1 MKLVV
6 GLGNPG
12 PKYEQTRHNVGF
24 MVLDYLAAAPG
35 VSSWKNRFQGET
47 AEALESDHQVLYL
60 KPQTFMN
67 LSGRSVR
74 QAVDFYK
81 VSLDQV
87 LVICDDL
94 TLPLGKIRLRTKGT
108 HGGQNGLRNI
118 QEMLGSTEYPRL
130 RLGIGSPG
138 EYEDAADYVLGRFRS
153 TEKAACEEMISLAAQ
168 AALLWVREGIEPAMN
183 RYNGGAE
190 PDANPKKKKPRPV
203 NRDSAPAK
211 TEDQAD
217 Q

>member
-118 QEMLGSTEYPRL
+118 QEMLASTEYPRL

-153 TEKAACEEMISLAAQ
+153 AEKAACEEMISLAAQ

-183 RYNGGAE
+183 RYNGGSE
-190 PDANPKKKKPRPV
+190 PDANPKKKKPRPA